1 MNGPTISKEVR
12 LVLFKIKMKYEFKDF
27 FLFRRGE
34 KSIKWIPTEQERN
47 LLICNIC
54 SSVASE
60 VCVVS
65 IFFCTVDSQMI
76 KDLKEWYLTKCCRK
90 IICCTCNL
98 LIDIYTDISKYAGP
112 SDLTGKN
119 QAGPTMFSAYLS
131 ESPVK
136 ICSLL
141 WSGNNFLFVFKSR
154 SFLQ

>member
-1 MNGPTISKEVR
+1 LNGPTISKEVR

-98 LIDIYTDISKYAGP
+98 LIDIYIQTYRNMPDRR
-112 SDLTGKN
+112 TW
-119 QAGPTMFSAYLS
+119 Q
-131 ESPVK
+131 VK
-136 ICSLL
+136 IKPVRRCFRHIYLK
-141 WSGNNFLFVFKSR
+141 V
-154 SFLQ
+154 Q